1 MQRVSSRLFLS
12 FAAYLVL
19 LGATVGS
26 TVWVL
31 NKQRDD
37 GLIVNLS
44 GRQRMLTQRMTHQL
58 MTYARLTE
66 RAADSQAARS
76 RVLDTMRV
84 FEVTLD
90 ALDYGGP
97 APLDLAST
105 QMRDCPPASA
115 AVKAGIAR
123 VREVYLPYRQA
134 ADEVLNGSPQMR
146 AIGLSHLVEHNTELL
161 SEMNS
166 VVFLMQNEA
175 EAKVALLYRIQGGTL
190 IAAFL
195 LTLALVL
202 VVHNSIT
209 RPLHQLQRVSEE
221 LSLGNLHC
229 VVPLDG
235 PQEVRGL
242 ATAFERLRMS
252 LHATLGPRIRD
263 RASSDFARL

>member
-1 MQRVSSRLFLS
+1 
-12 FAAYLVL
+12 
-19 LGATVGS
+19 VGS
-26 TVWVL
+26 TAWVL
-31 NKQRDD
+31 NKQADD

-58 MTYARLTE
+58 MTYARLAE
-66 RAADSQAARS
+66 QGVDSQAART

-105 QMRDCPPASA
+105 RMRDCPPASPP
-115 AVKAGIAR
+115 VKAGIAR
-123 VREVYLPYRQA
+123 VREVYQPYRRA
-134 ADEVLNGSPQMR
+134 ADEVLNGGPAKRM
-146 AIGLSHLVEHNTELL
+146 AGLQHLVEHNTELL

-190 IAAFL
+190 IAAVL

-209 RPLHQLQRVSEE
+209 RPLRDLQRVSEE

-229 VVPLDG
+229 IVPLDG

-252 LHATLGPRIRD
+252 LHATLSQRARD
-263 RASSDFARL
+263 PASSDFARL